1 MTAID
6 LATRYPEAIPLKS
19 ATAEELAEGLLE
31 IFSRHGLPQEI
42 LSDQGTQLTGKVMNQ
57 LCAKLHIKQITTT
70 PYHPAANGCV
80 ERLHRTLVPMLRKAI
95 SSHLHWPK
103 QVKLCLF
110 ALRSVPN
117 RSTRY
122 SPFELLYGR
131 GMNSPINLG
140 AEEWEEYPSTTVNI
154 PRWMQLGQR
163 LDVIRASTRENG
175 LEARAKS
182 KAHYDR
188 NTKTRDIPEG
198 SMVLLRTLGSWRTHG
213 RVSTRVFVQS
223 VSPVNIEISLPGR
236 GSRRKQFVH
245 INHVKLFNQP
255 ECRVLCVMAVAEDQ
269 DETPPPDILKG
280 DQLTTEQLDQLQVVL
295 DLAKDTFSDEPG
307 NTDVCT
313 HAVDTGDCKPIRS
326 NPHAISPIKLAGVKQ
341 EIQDLL

>member
-1 MTAID
+1 
-6 LATRYPEAIPLKS
+6 
-19 ATAEELAEGLLE
+19 
-31 IFSRHGLPQEI
+31 
-42 LSDQGTQLTGKVMNQ
+42 
-57 LCAKLHIKQITTT
+57 
-70 PYHPAANGCV
+70 
-80 ERLHRTLVPMLRKAI
+80 MLRKAI

-131 GMNSPINLG
+131 GMNSPIDLVAG
-140 AEEWEEYPSTTVNI
+140 EWEEYPTTTVNI
-154 PRWMQLGQR
+154 LRWMEQLGQR
-163 LDVIRASTRENG
+163 LDVIRASARENG

-188 NTKTRDIPEG
+188 YTKTRDIPEG
-198 SMVLLRTLGSWRTHG
+198 SMVLLRTPGMAGKLEEAWSGPYEILRT
-213 RVSTRVFVQS
+213 
-223 VSPVNIEISLPGR
+223 VSPVNIEIGLPGR
-236 GSRRKQFVH
+236 GSRRKRVVH
-245 INHVKLFNQP
+245 IIHVKLFNQS
-255 ECRVLCVMAVAEDQ
+255 ECRVLRVMVVAEDQ

-280 DQLTTEQLDQLQVVL
+280 DQFTTEQLDQLQVVL

-307 NTDVCT
+307 TTDICT

-326 NPHAISPIKLAGVKQ
+326 NPYAISPIKLAGVKQ
-341 EIQDLL
+341 EIQDLLQKGIITPSTSPWSSPIVPVLKPDKSVRLCVDYRQLNKVTTPDPS